1 MIMIETP
8 VLSFTES
15 AQRGS
20 DERARLDMLIA
31 DRGGIFQYMQG
42 PRYNPNDRG
51 KEGKQHDD
59 RRQNGHD

>member
-1 MIMIETP
+1 MRMIEAP

-31 DRGGIFQYMQG
+31 DRGGIVQYLQG
-42 PRYNPNDRG
+42 PQPKGKG
-51 KEGKQHDD
+51 KEGSKAHDSS
-59 RRQNGHD
+59 REVEHG